1 MKAILMALL
10 MVVSFSIVGCGEEKP
25 KVEKKGDQIKKVVT
39 TPPAK
44 AVDDILKKGKEEAK
58 EKAEEPVDD

>member
-10 MVVSFSIVGCGEEKP
+10 MVVSFSIVGCGEEKKP
-25 KVEKKGDQIKKVVT
+25 KAGDSGIKVT

-44 AVDDILKKGKEEAK
+44 KVDDAKKEG
-58 EKAEEPVDD
+58 EKKVDDAKKDAKKLLDD

>member
-10 MVVSFSIVGCGEEKP
+10 MVVSFSIIGCGKDEPE
-25 KVEKKGDQIKKVVT
+25 VKKKNGEIKKIVT

-44 AVDDILKKGKEEAK
+44 VVDDAEKKVKDDAK
-58 EKAEEPVDD
+58 KLLDD

>member
-10 MVVSFSIVGCGEEKP
+10 MVVSFSIVGCGEEEKP
-25 KVEKKGDQIKKVVT
+25 EPDTGIKVT

-44 AVDDILKKGKEEAK
+44 VKDAKEEGEKKVKDLKKDAK
-58 EKAEEPVDD
+58 KLLDD

>member
-10 MVVSFSIVGCGEEKP
+10 MVVSFSIVGCGEKEKP
-25 KVEKKGDQIKKVVT
+25 EPDPGINVT

-44 AVDDILKKGKEEAK
+44 AVDDAKEEGEKKVEDLKKDAK
-58 EKAEEPVDD
+58 KLLDD

>member
-10 MVVSFSIVGCGEEKP
+10 MVVSFSIVGCGEEEHEAGTP
-25 KVEKKGDQIKKVVT
+25 EIKVT

-44 AVDDILKKGKEEAK
+44 AVEDAKEEGKEA
-58 EKAEEPVDD
+58 VDDAKKKASDLLGD

>member
-10 MVVSFSIVGCGEEKP
+10 MVVSFSILGCGEEKP
-25 KVEKKGDQIKKVVT
+25 KVTKPGDKIKKVVT

-44 AVDDILKKGKEEAK
+44 AVDDTLKEGKEK
-58 EKAEEPVDD
+58 TKKLLDN

>member
-25 KVEKKGDQIKKVVT
+25 KPKPGDPKIKVT

-44 AVDDILKKGKEEAK
+44 VKDAKEEGEKKVKDLKKDAK
-58 EKAEEPVDD
+58 KLLDD